1 MGATVHFVGIT
12 IYAIFASGELQPWA
26 ETAVEEPQPM
36 KSLDQETTFVSI
48 HKLLIM
54 FSSNFYSFLGFC
66 EHQQLDHLSVVFIQ
80 LYPEHSYI

>member
-36 KSLDQETTFVSI
+36 KSLENETTFVS
-48 HKLLIM
+48 KLIIFYFRGFAM
-54 FSSNFYSFLGFC
+54 YTIYFSDELV
-66 EHQQLDHLSVVFIQ
+66 LRL
-80 LYPEHSYI
+80 